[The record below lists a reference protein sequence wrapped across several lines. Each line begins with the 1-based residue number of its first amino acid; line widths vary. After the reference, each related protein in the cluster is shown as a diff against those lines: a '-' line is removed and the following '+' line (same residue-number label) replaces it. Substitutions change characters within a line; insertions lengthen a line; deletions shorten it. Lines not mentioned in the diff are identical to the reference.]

1 MKMTDKTPTDA
12 QIEAAL
18 PKPSGYKIL
27 VALPKVENTFDSG
40 IIKPESLV
48 RQEEVSSVVALVLE
62 LGPDAYKDTEK
73 FPSGAWCKEGDY
85 VMVRAY
91 SGTRFKVYGQEF
103 RLINDDTVEGVV
115 SDPSGY
121 SRI

>member
-1 MKMTDKTPTDA
+1 MTDKTPTDA